1 MSRFLHRPMFRRGG
15 STGEGI
21 TSGLRPGYNRGRVVN
36 PGGYSGDLEKLR
48 TILGIIDKEA
58 PAPTP
63 PKSRAG
69 ADFWLNL
76 GTNILA
82 QPGGRPILQTLG
94 TAGREPLA
102 QYQQQKYQEDILD
115 FKSKQGQRELVSDIV
130 QGFSDDELR
139 GIEEKIQLHMR
150 THPGSTYE
158 ESSAA
163 VWDTIEYSKSGHIR
177 PEENVENRINF
188 YENYLMNQSNK
199 PPASAVRA
207 IANHLYKME
216 TGAYKDQLGETGVAD
231 LSSKV
236 WFSDMDIDQNAVGGP
251 VEIVNGEIVKYAL
264 SQNGQNKWAPYKG
277 KIVFDYRT
285 GKLFRVQGT
294 FLEVVEDINVE

>member
-1 MSRFLHRPMFRRGG
+1 MFNQTLKRPMFRRGG

-21 TSGLRPGYNRGRVVN
+21 TSGLRQGYKD
-36 PGGYSGDLEKLR
+36 GDLAKIRSQLNLINKL
-48 TILGIIDKEA
+48 A
-58 PAPTP
+58 PQPQRPRSSSTNDFLINFGLNMVGNSPTGNIFQTAAKQAQEP
-63 PKSRAG
+63 FGQFQKSRAQEQAIEYQG
-69 ADFWLNL
+69 A
-76 GTNILA
+76 
-82 QPGGRPILQTLG
+82 
-94 TAGREPLA
+94 
-102 QYQQQKYQEDILD
+102 
-115 FKSKQGQRELVSDIV
+115 QGQRDLVSNLV
-130 QGFSDDELR
+130 KGLSDEDLSSM
-139 GIEEKIQLHMR
+139 EEKVQLHMR
-150 THPGSTYE
+150 THPGSSYE

-177 PEENVENRINF
+177 PEENVENRISF
-188 YENYLMNQSNK
+188 YENYLMNQTNK

-264 SQNGQNKWAPYKG
+264 SKNGQNKWAPYKN
-277 KIVFDYRT
+277 KFVFDYRT
-285 GKLFRVQGT
+285 GKLFRVMGT